1 MSEETE
7 KVGIWPALIGLL
19 PYLWPKDSHELRT
32 RVVVAVALLIFAKLI
47 NVAIPFFYKA
57 VVDGLTAP
65 EAGAIIALPLAALL
79 AYGGARLGT
88 AVFAQLRDAIFAKV
102 AQHAGRQV
110 SLSVF
115 NHLFQLSLGY
125 HLSRRTGEL
134 SRAIDRGVRAITFM
148 LGMVLFN
155 ILPTLFE
162 FALVIG
168 ILLINYD
175 WPFALITF
183 VTIVGYAVFTIVAT
197 EWRTQ
202 YRRMMNTEDNAVSA
216 KAVDSLLNYETVKT
230 FTNERLEAERFD
242 QTLAR
247 YEGAAIKS
255 QTTLAAL
262 NFGQAAIV
270 AVGVTAIMIVAA
282 QGVVAGRLTVGDV
295 VLVNAF
301 LLQLYQ
307 PLNILGFVYRE
318 LKQSLADL
326 ETLASLL
333 AKKPEIADRADAE
346 PLMLRGGEVRFENV
360 GFGYDSR
367 RAILRD
373 IDFTLPAGQSLA
385 VVGSSGTGKSTIVRL
400 LFRFYDVDSG
410 QISIDGQDIRGVTQ
424 HSLRS
429 SIGLVP
435 QDTVLFND
443 TIRTNIAYGQA
454 DADQVAIENA
464 ARAAQIHDFIESLP
478 DGYDTLVGERGLK
491 LSGGEKQR
499 VAIARMVLKN
509 PPILI
514 LDEATSALDSLTEQQ
529 IQTAL
534 HALAAGRTTL
544 MIAHR
549 LSTVVDADQILVIED
564 GKVIEHGRHQDLLER
579 NGSYAEMWTRQQDAT
594 LDQAVVCLQNRTSPC
609 LTSIQTAYRRSW

>member
-1 MSEETE
+1 MTATTE
-7 KVGIWPALIGLL
+7 KVGIWPALVGLA
-19 PYLWPKDSHELRT
+19 PYLWPKDSRELRA
-32 RVVVAVALLIFAKLI
+32 RVVIAVALLILAKLI

-65 EAGAIIALPLAALL
+65 EAGAVIALPLVALL

-88 AVFAQLRDAIFAKV
+88 ALFAQLRDAIFAKV

-125 HLSRRTGEL
+125 HLGRRTGEL

-162 FALVIG
+162 FALVIV
-168 ILLINYD
+168 ILLVNYD
-175 WPFALITF
+175 WPFAAITF
-183 VTIVGYAVFTIVAT
+183 VTIVGYALFTIIAT

-202 YRRMMNTEDNAVSA
+202 YRRLMNTEDNAVSA

-242 QTLAR
+242 AALSR
-247 YEGAAIKS
+247 YQGAAVKS

-270 AVGVTAIMIVAA
+270 AIGVTAIMIVAA

-333 AKKPEIADRADAE
+333 ATKPEIADRDDAR
-346 PLMLRGGEVRFENV
+346 PLALQGGEVRFEAV
-360 GFGYDSR
+360 HFGYDAR
-367 RAILRD
+367 RPILQD
-373 IDFTLPAGQSLA
+373 LNFNLPAGQSLA
-385 VVGSSGTGKSTIVRL
+385 VVGSSGSGKSTIVRL
-400 LFRFYDVDSG
+400 LFRFYDVDG
-410 QISIDGQDIRGVTQ
+410 GRILIDGQDIRDVTQ

-429 SIGLVP
+429 VIGLVP

-443 TIRTNIAYGQA
+443 TIRRNIAYGRA
-454 DADQVAIENA
+454 GADQAAIEEA
-464 ARAAQIHDFIESLP
+464 ARAAQIHDFIEGLP
-478 DGYDTLVGERGLK
+478 DGYETLVGERGLK

-529 IQTAL
+529 IQSAL
-534 HALAAGRTTL
+534 KGLAKGRTTL

-549 LSTVVDADQILVIED
+549 LSTIVDADRILVLDE
-564 GKVIEHGRHQDLLER
+564 GKVIEQGRHLDLLEK
-579 NGSYAEMWTRQQDAT
+579 NGTYADMWARQQDSTVDEA
-594 LDQAVVCLQNRTSPC
+594 AVV
-609 LTSIQTAYRRSW
+609 

>member
-1 MSEETE
+1 MSAETE
-7 KVGIWPALIGLL
+7 KVGLWPAMRSLA
-19 PYLWPKDSHELRT
+19 PYLWPRDSKELRV
-32 RVVVAVALLIFAKLI
+32 RVVIAVALLIFAKLI
-47 NVAIPFFYKA
+47 NVSIPFFYKA

-65 EAGAIIALPLAALL
+65 EAGVLVTLPLLALI

-88 AVFAQLRDAIFAKV
+88 ALFAQLRDAIFAKV

-115 NHLFQLSLGY
+115 KHLFRLSLRY
-125 HLSRRTGEL
+125 HLGRRTGEL

-155 ILPTLFE
+155 ILPTIFE

-183 VTIVGYAVFTIVAT
+183 VTITGYAAFTIVAT
-197 EWRTQ
+197 EWRTKF
-202 YRRMMNTEDNAVSA
+202 RRIMNTEDNAVSA

-230 FTNERLEAERFD
+230 FTNEGLESSRFD
-242 QTLAR
+242 QTLGR
-247 YEGAAIKS
+247 YQSAAVKS

-270 AVGVTAIMIVAA
+270 AIGVTAIMIVAA
-282 QGVVAGRLTVGDV
+282 QGVVDGRLTVGDV

-333 AKKPEIADRADAE
+333 AQKPEITDKPDAR
-346 PLMLRGGEVRFENV
+346 PLALDGGNVRFKAV
-360 GFGYDSR
+360 SFGYDPR
-367 RAILRD
+367 RPILTGL
-373 IDFTLPAGQSLA
+373 DFSVPAGQSLA
-385 VVGSSGTGKSTIVRL
+385 VVGSSGAGKSTIVRL
-400 LFRFYDVDSG
+400 MFRFYDVDEG
-410 QISIDGQDIRGVTQ
+410 RITVDGQDIRDVTQ

-429 SIGLVP
+429 VIGLVP

-443 TIRTNIAYGQA
+443 TIRSNIAYGDA
-454 DADQVAIENA
+454 DADQSAIEEA
-464 ARAAQIHDFIESLP
+464 AAAAQIHDFIQSLP

-529 IQTAL
+529 IQAAL
-534 HALAAGRTTL
+534 RDLAAGRTTL

-564 GKVIEHGRHQDLLER
+564 GRVIEQGRHHDLLAR
-579 NGSYAEMWTRQQDAT
+579 KGSYAEMWARQQDAVAGEAA
-594 LDQAVVCLQNRTSPC
+594 L
-609 LTSIQTAYRRSW
+609 I

>member
-1 MSEETE
+1 MSADTH

-19 PYLWPKDSHELRT
+19 PHLWPKGSAELRT
-32 RVVVAVALLIFAKLI
+32 RVIVAVILLILAKLI

-57 VVDGLTAP
+57 IVDGLTKP
-65 EAGAIIALPLAALL
+65 EAGAVLALPLAALL

-88 AVFAQLRDAIFAKV
+88 AMFAQLRDAVFAKV

-115 NHLFQLSLGY
+115 NHLFALSLGY

-134 SRAIDRGVRAITFM
+134 SRAIDRGVRAISFM

-162 FALVIG
+162 FALVIV

-183 VTIVGYAVFTIVAT
+183 VTIVGYAVFTIIAT

-202 YRRMMNTEDNAVSA
+202 YRRLMNTEDNAVSA

-242 QTLAR
+242 AALGR
-247 YEGAAIKS
+247 YQNAAVKS
-255 QTTLAAL
+255 ETTLAVL
-262 NFGQAAIV
+262 NFGQAAII
-270 AVGVTAIMIVAA
+270 AIGVTAIMIAAA

-333 AKKPEIADRADAE
+333 ARKPEIADRADAAS
-346 PLMLRGGEVRFENV
+346 LTLAGGEVRFEAV
-360 GFGYDSR
+360 SFGYDMR
-367 RAILRD
+367 RPILHD
-373 IDFTLPAGQSLA
+373 IDFILPAGQSLA
-385 VVGSSGTGKSTIVRL
+385 VVGSSGAGKSTIVRL

-410 QISIDGQDIRGVTQ
+410 RITIDGQDIRAVTQ

-429 SIGLVP
+429 RIGLVP

-443 TIRTNIAYGQA
+443 TIRTNIAYGRP
-454 DADQVAIENA
+454 DADQAAIEAAAQA
-464 ARAAQIHDFIESLP
+464 ARIHGFVESLP
-478 DGYDTLVGERGLK
+478 EGYDTVVGERGLK

-509 PPILI
+509 PPVLI

-534 HALAAGRTTL
+534 RDLAVGRTTL

-564 GKVIEHGRHQDLLER
+564 GRVIEQGRHHDLLAQGGR
-579 NGSYAEMWTRQQDAT
+579 YADMWARQQDSPV
-594 LDQAVVCLQNRTSPC
+594 DDAVL
-609 LTSIQTAYRRSW
+609 I

>member
-1 MSEETE
+1 MSVDTD
-7 KVGIWPALIGLL
+7 KVGIWTALSGLL
-19 PYLWPKDSHELRT
+19 PYLWPKDSRELRA
-32 RVVVAVALLIFAKLI
+32 RVVVAVALLILAKLI

-65 EAGAIIALPLAALL
+65 EAGAVIALPLAALL

-88 AVFAQLRDAIFAKV
+88 ALFAQLRDAVFAKV
-102 AQHAGRQV
+102 SQHAGRQV

-183 VTIVGYAVFTIVAT
+183 VTIVGYALFTIVAT
-197 EWRTQ
+197 EWRTRF
-202 YRRMMNTEDNAVSA
+202 RRMMNTEDNAVSA

-242 QTLAR
+242 AVLGR
-247 YEGAAIKS
+247 YQGAAVKS
-255 QTTLAAL
+255 QTSLAAL

-270 AVGVTAIMIVAA
+270 AIGVTAIMIVAA

-333 AKKPEIADRADAE
+333 AQKPEIADAPDAR
-346 PLMLRGGEVRFENV
+346 PLALDGGEVRFEGV
-360 GFGYDSR
+360 GFGYDPR
-367 RAILRD
+367 RPILRG
-373 IDFTLPAGQSLA
+373 IDFAIPAGQSLA
-385 VVGSSGTGKSTIVRL
+385 VVGSSGAGKSTIVRL
-400 LFRFYDVDSG
+400 MFRFYDVG
-410 QISIDGQDIRGVTQ
+410 QGRIAIDGQDIRGITQ
-424 HSLRS
+424 HSLRAA
-429 SIGLVP
+429 IGLVP

-443 TIRTNIAYGQA
+443 TIRTNIAYGQP
-454 DADQVAIENA
+454 DADQRMIEDA
-464 ARAAQIHDFIESLP
+464 ARAAQIHEFVESLP

-534 HALAAGRTTL
+534 KALSAGRTTL

-549 LSTVVDADQILVIED
+549 LSTVIDADRILVIEE
-564 GKVIEHGRHQDLLER
+564 GRVVEQGRHQELLER
-579 NGSYAEMWTRQQDAT
+579 RGIYAGMWARQQDA
-594 LDQAVVCLQNRTSPC
+594 
-609 LTSIQTAYRRSW
+609 LTDEHAPV

>member
-1 MSEETE
+1 MNDETE
-7 KVGIWPALIGLL
+7 KVGVWPALVALL
-19 PYLWPKDSHELRT
+19 PYLWPKDSRELRA
-32 RVVVAVALLIFAKLI
+32 RVVIAVLLLVLAKLI

-57 VVDGLTAP
+57 VIDGLTAP

-88 AVFAQLRDAIFAKV
+88 AIFAQLRDAIFAKV
-102 AQHAGRQV
+102 AQHASRQV

-162 FALVIG
+162 FALVIV

-183 VTIVGYAVFTIVAT
+183 VTIVGYAVFTIIAT

-202 YRRMMNTEDNAVSA
+202 FRRMMNTEDNTVSA

-242 QTLAR
+242 QALAR
-247 YEGAAIKS
+247 YQGAAVKS

-270 AVGVTAIMIVAA
+270 ALGVTAIMIVAA
-282 QGVVAGRLTVGDV
+282 QGVVAGDLTVGDV

-333 AKKPEIADRADAE
+333 AKKPEIADRPDAKA
-346 PLMLRGGEVRFENV
+346 LSLNGGEVRFDSVE
-360 GFGYDSR
+360 FGYDPR
-367 RAILRD
+367 RSILRD
-373 IDFTLPAGQSLA
+373 IDFTIPAGQSLA

-400 LFRFYDVDSG
+400 LFRFYDVDGGS
-410 QISIDGQDIRGVTQ
+410 ITIDGQDVRGLTQ
-424 HSLRS
+424 HSLRAA
-429 SIGLVP
+429 IGLVP

-443 TIRTNIAYGQA
+443 TIRTNIAYGQP
-454 DADQVAIENA
+454 DADQASIEQA
-464 ARAAQIHDFIESLP
+464 ARAAQIHDFIATLP
-478 DGYDTLVGERGLK
+478 DGYDSLVGERGLK

-534 HALAAGRTTL
+534 RALATGRTTL

-564 GKVIEHGRHQDLLER
+564 GKVIERGRHQDLQAR
-579 NGSYAEMWTRQQDAT
+579 GGSYAEMWARQQDAA
-594 LDQAVVCLQNRTSPC
+594 LDQDAV
-609 LTSIQTAYRRSW
+609 I

>member
-1 MSEETE
+1 MSTATE
-7 KVGIWPALIGLL
+7 RVGIWPALAGLL
-19 PYLWPKDSHELRT
+19 PYLWPKDSRELRA
-32 RVVVAVALLIFAKLI
+32 RVVVSVALLIFAKLI
-47 NVAIPFFYKA
+47 NVAIPFFYKG
-57 VVDGLTAP
+57 VIDGLTGP
-65 EAGAIIALPLAALL
+65 EAGAMIALPLAALL

-88 AVFAQLRDAIFAKV
+88 AFFAQLRDAIFAKV

-115 NHLFQLSLGY
+115 NHLFRLSLGY
-125 HLSRRTGEL
+125 HLGRRTGEL

-162 FALVIG
+162 FGLVIV

-175 WPFALITF
+175 WPFAAITF
-183 VTIVGYAVFTIVAT
+183 VTIVGYAIFTIVAT
-197 EWRTQ
+197 EWRTE
-202 YRRMMNTEDNAVSA
+202 YRRLMNTEDNAVSA
-216 KAVDSLLNYETVKT
+216 KAVDSMLNYETVKT

-242 QTLAR
+242 TALSR
-247 YEGAAIKS
+247 YQGAAVKS

-270 AVGVTAIMIVAA
+270 AVGVTAIMVVAA

-333 AKKPEIADRADAE
+333 ATKPEIADKANAH
-346 PLMLRGGEVRFENV
+346 PLALNGGDVRFQGV
-360 GFGYDSR
+360 SFSYDSR
-367 RAILRD
+367 RPILQGL
-373 IDFTLPAGQSLA
+373 DFTLPAGQSLA
-385 VVGSSGTGKSTIVRL
+385 VVGSSGSGKSTIVRL
-400 LFRFYDVDSG
+400 LFRFYDVDG
-410 QISIDGQDIRGVTQ
+410 GRILIDGQDIRDVTQ
-424 HSLRS
+424 NSLRS
-429 SIGLVP
+429 VIGLVP

-443 TIRTNIAYGQA
+443 TIGNNIAYGRANAGQE
-454 DADQVAIENA
+454 AIEDA
-464 ARAAQIHDFIESLP
+464 ARAAQIHDFVKGLP

-534 HALAAGRTTL
+534 KRLASGRTTL

-549 LSTVVDADQILVIED
+549 LSTIVDADHILVLDE
-564 GKVIEHGRHQDLLER
+564 GKVIEQGTHLALLDK
-579 NGSYAEMWTRQQDAT
+579 NGVYADMWARQQDMT
-594 LDQAVVCLQNRTSPC
+594 VDESVIV
-609 LTSIQTAYRRSW
+609 

>member
-1 MSEETE
+1 MSTETD
-7 KVGIWPALIGLL
+7 KVGLWPSLASLI
-19 PYLWPKDSHELRT
+19 PYLWPKDSGELRF
-32 RVVVAVALLIFAKLI
+32 RVVAAVTLLIFAKLI
-47 NVAIPFFYKA
+47 NVAVPFFYKA

-65 EAGAIIALPLAALL
+65 EAGAIIALPLTALL

-88 AVFAQLRDAIFAKV
+88 ALFAQLRDAIFAKV
-102 AQHAGRQV
+102 AQHAGRQI

-115 NHLFQLSLGY
+115 NHLFQLSLRY
-125 HLSRRTGEL
+125 HLGRRTGEL

-162 FALVIG
+162 FALVIA

-183 VTIVGYAVFTIVAT
+183 VTIVGYAVFTIIAT
-197 EWRTQ
+197 EWRTRF
-202 YRRMMNTEDNAVSA
+202 RRMMNTEDNAVSA

-230 FTNERLEAERFD
+230 FTNEDLESSRFD
-242 QTLAR
+242 QTLGR
-247 YEGAAIKS
+247 YQNAAVKS
-255 QTTLAAL
+255 QVSLAAL

-270 AVGVTAIMIVAA
+270 AIGVTAIMIVAA

-333 AKKPEIADRADAE
+333 AQKPDIADGPGAQPIA
-346 PLMLRGGEVRFENV
+346 LRGGEVRFKGV
-360 GFGYDSR
+360 DFGYDPR
-367 RAILRD
+367 RPILTGL
-373 IDFTLPAGQSLA
+373 DFTIPAGQSLA
-385 VVGSSGTGKSTIVRL
+385 VVGSSGAGKSTVVRL
-400 LFRFYDVDSG
+400 MFRFYDVDEGS
-410 QISIDGQDIRGVTQ
+410 ITIDGQDIRDVTQ

-429 SIGLVP
+429 VIGLVP

-443 TIRTNIAYGQA
+443 TIRTNIAYGRP
-454 DADQVAIENA
+454 DADQTAIEDA
-464 ARAAQIHDFIESLP
+464 AKAAQIHDFVTGLP

-534 HALAAGRTTL
+534 SALATGRTTL

-564 GKVIEHGRHQDLLER
+564 GRVVEKGRHHDLLEQE
-579 NGSYAEMWTRQQDAT
+579 GSYAAMWARQQDAVIDEAAFT
-594 LDQAVVCLQNRTSPC
+594 
-609 LTSIQTAYRRSW
+609 

>member
-1 MSEETE
+1 MTNETE
-7 KVGIWPALIGLL
+7 KVGLWPALASLA
-19 PYLWPKDSHELRT
+19 PYLWPEDSKELRL
-32 RVVVAVALLIFAKLI
+32 RVVLSVLLLVLAKLI

-57 VVDGLTAP
+57 IVDGLTVE
-65 EAGAIIALPLAALL
+65 EAGVAIALPLVALL

-88 AVFAQLRDAIFAKV
+88 AFFAQLRDAIFAKV
-102 AQHAGRQV
+102 SQHAGRQV

-115 NHLFQLSLGY
+115 RHLFQLSLRY
-125 HLSRRTGEL
+125 HLGRRTGEL
-134 SRAIDRGVRAITFM
+134 SRAIDRGVKAITFM

-155 ILPTLFE
+155 ILPTIFE
-162 FALVIG
+162 FVLVIG
-168 ILLINYD
+168 ILLLNYP

-183 VTIVGYAVFTIVAT
+183 VTIVGYALFTVIAT
-197 EWRTQ
+197 EWRTKF
-202 YRRMMNTEDNAVSA
+202 RRMMNTEDNAVSA

-230 FTNERLEAERFD
+230 FTNEPLESERFD
-242 QTLAR
+242 QTLGR
-247 YEGAAIKS
+247 YQGAAVKS
-255 QTTLAAL
+255 QVSLAAL

-270 AVGVTAIMIVAA
+270 ALGVMAIMIVAA
-282 QGVVAGRLTVGDV
+282 QGVVAGTLTIGDV

-333 AKKPEIADRADAE
+333 ALKPEIADRPDAKA
-346 PLMLRGGEVRFENV
+346 LRLDGGEVRFENV
-360 GFGYDSR
+360 DFSYDPR
-367 RAILRD
+367 RPILEG
-373 IDFTLPAGQSLA
+373 IDFTLEAGKSLA
-385 VVGSSGTGKSTIVRL
+385 VVGSSGAGKSTIVRL
-400 LFRFYDVDSG
+400 MFRFYDVDTG
-410 QISIDGQDIRGVTQ
+410 RLLIDGQDIRDVTQ
-424 HSLRS
+424 SSLRS
-429 SIGLVP
+429 TIGLVP

-443 TIRTNIAYGQA
+443 TIRRNIAYGRPEA
-454 DADQVAIENA
+454 DEDAIVAA
-464 ARAAQIHDFIESLP
+464 AKAAQIHEFVAGLP
-478 DGYDTLVGERGLK
+478 DGYETVVGERGLK

-529 IQTAL
+529 IQKAL
-534 HALAAGRTTL
+534 HDLSSGRTTL

-564 GKVIEHGRHQDLLER
+564 GRVIEQGQHRDLLER
-579 NGSYAEMWTRQQDAT
+579 NGHYADMWARQRETPSVED
-594 LDQAVVCLQNRTSPC
+594 V
-609 LTSIQTAYRRSW
+609 

>member
-1 MSEETE
+1 
-7 KVGIWPALIGLL
+7 
-19 PYLWPKDSHELRT
+19 
-32 RVVVAVALLIFAKLI
+32 
-47 NVAIPFFYKA
+47 
-57 VVDGLTAP
+57 
-65 EAGAIIALPLAALL
+65 
-79 AYGGARLGT
+79 
-88 AVFAQLRDAIFAKV
+88 
-102 AQHAGRQV
+102 
-110 SLSVF
+110 
-115 NHLFQLSLGY
+115 
-125 HLSRRTGEL
+125 
-134 SRAIDRGVRAITFM
+134 
-148 LGMVLFN
+148 
-155 ILPTLFE
+155 
-162 FALVIG
+162 LVIG

-594 LDQAVVCLQNRTSPC
+594 LDQAAL
-609 LTSIQTAYRRSW
+609 I

>member
-1 MSEETE
+1 MSAETE
-7 KVGIWPALIGLL
+7 KIGLRPALVSLA
-19 PYLWPKDSHELRT
+19 PYLWPKDSRELRV
-32 RVVVAVALLIFAKLI
+32 RVVAAVILLICAKLI
-47 NVAIPFFYKA
+47 NVQIPFFYKDI
-57 VVDGLTAP
+57 VDGLTAP
-65 EAGAIIALPLAALL
+65 EAGAIIALPLAGLL
-79 AYGGARLGT
+79 AYGGARLST
-88 AVFAQLRDAIFAKV
+88 ALFAQLRDAIFAKV
-102 AQHAGRQV
+102 AQHAGRQI

-115 NHLFQLSLGY
+115 NHLFQLSLRY
-125 HLSRRTGEL
+125 HLGRRTGEL

-183 VTIVGYAVFTIVAT
+183 VTIVGYAVFTIIAT
-197 EWRTQ
+197 EWRTRF
-202 YRRMMNTEDNAVSA
+202 RRMMNTEDNAVSA

-230 FTNERLEAERFD
+230 FTNEGLESSRFD
-242 QTLAR
+242 QTLGR
-247 YEGAAIKS
+247 YQDAAVKS
-255 QTTLAAL
+255 QVSLAAL

-270 AVGVTAIMIVAA
+270 AVGVTAIMIFAA

-333 AKKPEIADRADAE
+333 AQKPDITDRPGAQPIA
-346 PLMLRGGEVRFENV
+346 LRGGEVRFKDV
-360 GFGYDSR
+360 DFGYDPR
-367 RAILRD
+367 RPILTD
-373 IDFTLPAGQSLA
+373 LDFTIPAGQSLA
-385 VVGSSGTGKSTIVRL
+385 VVGSSGAGKSTFVRL
-400 LFRFYDVDSG
+400 MFRFYDVDG
-410 QISIDGQDIRGVTQ
+410 GGIAIDGQDIRDVTQ

-429 SIGLVP
+429 VIGLVP

-443 TIRTNIAYGQA
+443 TIRTNIAYGRP
-454 DADQVAIENA
+454 DADQSAIEDA
-464 ARAAQIHDFIESLP
+464 ARAAQIHDFVASLP
-478 DGYDTLVGERGLK
+478 DGYDTVVGERGLK

-529 IQTAL
+529 IQMAL
-534 HALAAGRTTL
+534 NALTTGRTTL

-564 GKVIEHGRHQDLLER
+564 GRVVEQGRHHDLLEQE
-579 NGSYAEMWTRQQDAT
+579 GSYAAMWARQQDAI
-594 LDQAVVCLQNRTSPC
+594 LDEAV
-609 LTSIQTAYRRSW
+609 LT

>member
-1 MSEETE
+1 MSTETE
-7 KVGIWPALIGLL
+7 KVGLWPALMSLI
-19 PYLWPKDSHELRT
+19 PYLWPKDKAELRV
-32 RVVVAVALLIFAKLI
+32 RVVIAMALLICAKLI
-47 NVAIPFFYKA
+47 NVVIPFFYKA
-57 VVDGLTAP
+57 IVDGLTAP
-65 EAGAIIALPLAALL
+65 EAGAVIALPLAALL

-88 AVFAQLRDAIFAKV
+88 AFFAQLRDAIFAKV

-115 NHLFQLSLGY
+115 NHLFQLSLRY
-125 HLSRRTGEL
+125 HLGRRTGEL

-155 ILPTLFE
+155 ILPTIFE

-175 WPFALITF
+175 WPFAAITF
-183 VTIVGYAVFTIVAT
+183 VTIVGYAIFTIIAT
-197 EWRTQ
+197 EWRTRF
-202 YRRMMNTEDNAVSA
+202 RRMMNTEDNAVSA

-230 FTNERLEAERFD
+230 FTNEELESSRFD
-242 QTLAR
+242 QTLGR
-247 YEGAAIKS
+247 YQSAAVKS
-255 QTTLAAL
+255 QVSLAAL

-270 AVGVTAIMIVAA
+270 AIGVTAIMIFAA
-282 QGVVAGRLTVGDV
+282 QGVVAGQLTVGDV

-318 LKQSLADL
+318 IKQSLADL

-333 AKKPEIADRADAE
+333 AQKPDIMDRPGAQ
-346 PLMLRGGEVRFENV
+346 PIKLRGGEVCFRDV
-360 GFGYDSR
+360 AFGYDPR
-367 RAILRD
+367 RAILTGLG
-373 IDFTLPAGQSLA
+373 FTIPAGQSLA
-385 VVGSSGTGKSTIVRL
+385 VVGSSGAGKSTIVRL
-400 LFRFYDVDSG
+400 MFRFYDVDEG
-410 QISIDGQDIRGVTQ
+410 CITVDGQDVRDVTQ

-429 SIGLVP
+429 MIGIVP

-443 TIRTNIAYGQA
+443 TIRTNIAYGRP
-454 DADQVAIENA
+454 DADQSAIEDA
-464 ARAAQIHDFIESLP
+464 ARAAQIHDFVAGLP
-478 DGYDTLVGERGLK
+478 DGYDSVVGERGLK

-509 PPILI
+509 PPVLI

-534 HALAAGRTTL
+534 SALTTGRTTL

-549 LSTVVDADQILVIED
+549 LSTVIDADQILVVED
-564 GKVIEHGRHQDLLER
+564 GRVIERGRHHDLLGQE
-579 NGSYAEMWTRQQDAT
+579 GSYAAMWARQQEPGFDEA
-594 LDQAVVCLQNRTSPC
+594 A
-609 LTSIQTAYRRSW
+609 LT

>member
-594 LDQAVVCLQNRTSPC
+594 LDQAAL
-609 LTSIQTAYRRSW
+609 I

>member
-1 MSEETE
+1 MTSETK
-7 KVGIWPALIGLL
+7 KVGLWPALVGLA
-19 PYLWPKDSHELRT
+19 PYLWPRDVKELRV
-32 RVVVAVALLIFAKLI
+32 RVVLSVCLLICAKLI

-57 VVDGLTAP
+57 IVDGLTAP
-65 EAGAIIALPLAALL
+65 EAGAVLALPLAALL

-88 AVFAQLRDAIFAKV
+88 ALFAQLRDAVFAKV
-102 AQHAGRQV
+102 SQYAGRQV

-115 NHLFQLSLGY
+115 RHLFKMSLRY
-125 HLSRRTGEL
+125 HLGRRTGEL
-134 SRAIDRGVRAITFM
+134 SRAIDRGVKAITFM

-155 ILPTLFE
+155 ILPTIFE

-168 ILLINYD
+168 ILLLNYP

-183 VTIVGYAVFTIVAT
+183 VTIVGYAAFTIIAT
-197 EWRTQ
+197 EWRTKF
-202 YRRMMNTEDNAVSA
+202 RRIMNTEDNAVSA
-216 KAVDSLLNYETVKT
+216 QAVDSLLNYETVKT
-230 FTNERLEAERFD
+230 FTNETLEADRFNR
-242 QTLAR
+242 TLDR
-247 YEGAAIKS
+247 YQNAAVKS
-255 QTTLAAL
+255 QVSLAAL

-270 AVGVTAIMIVAA
+270 AIGVMAIMILAA
-282 QGVVAGRLTVGDV
+282 QGVVAGTLTIGDV

-333 AKKPEIADRADAE
+333 ALKPEIADRPDAK
-346 PLMLRGGEVRFENV
+346 PLELGGGEVRFEGISFSYDARRPILQDV
-360 GFGYDSR
+360 G
-367 RAILRD
+367 
-373 IDFTLPAGQSLA
+373 FTLPAGQSLA
-385 VVGSSGTGKSTIVRL
+385 VVGSSGAGKSTIVRL
-400 LFRFYDVDSG
+400 MFRFYDVEEG
-410 QISIDGQDIRGVTQ
+410 RILIDGQDIRDITQ
-424 HSLRS
+424 ASLRAA
-429 SIGLVP
+429 IGLVP

-443 TIRTNIAYGQA
+443 TIRANIAYGRPHSDQA
-454 DADQVAIENA
+454 EIENA
-464 ARAAQIHDFIESLP
+464 ARAAQIHTFVDGLP
-478 DGYDTLVGERGLK
+478 DGYETVVGERGLK

-534 HALAAGRTTL
+534 RDLSSGRTTL

-549 LSTVVDADQILVIED
+549 LSTVVDADQILVIEE
-564 GKVIEHGRHQDLLER
+564 GKVVEQGRHQELLSR
-579 NGSYAEMWTRQQDAT
+579 QGSYAAMWARQQETPGPAKA
-594 LDQAVVCLQNRTSPC
+594 AV
-609 LTSIQTAYRRSW
+609 

>member
-1 MSEETE
+1 MSTETE
-7 KVGIWPALIGLL
+7 QVGIWPALISLA
-19 PYLWPKDSHELRT
+19 PYLWPKDFKELRI
-32 RVVVAVALLIFAKLI
+32 RVVIAVALLICAKLI
-47 NVAIPFFYKA
+47 SVAIPFFYKA

-65 EAGAIIALPLAALL
+65 EAGAVIALPLLALL

-88 AVFAQLRDAIFAKV
+88 SLFAQLRDAIFAKV

-115 NHLFQLSLGY
+115 NHLFRLSLRY
-125 HLSRRTGEL
+125 HLGRRTGEL

-162 FALVIG
+162 FALVII

-175 WPFALITF
+175 WPFAFITF
-183 VTIVGYAVFTIVAT
+183 LTIVGYAVFTIIAT

-202 YRRMMNTEDNAVSA
+202 FRRIMNTEDNAVSA

-230 FTNERLEAERFD
+230 FTNEGLESSRFD
-242 QTLAR
+242 HALSR
-247 YEGAAIKS
+247 YQSAAIKS
-255 QTTLAAL
+255 QTTLAVL

-270 AVGVTAIMIVAA
+270 AVGVTAIMIFAA
-282 QGVVAGRLTVGDV
+282 QGVVDGSLTVGDV

-307 PLNILGFVYRE
+307 PLNLLGFVYRE

-333 AKKPEIADRADAE
+333 ALEPEITDKPDAR
-346 PLMLRGGEVRFENV
+346 PLALDGGEVRFDGI

-367 RAILRD
+367 RPILRD
-373 IDFTLPAGQSLA
+373 LDFTVPAGQSLA
-385 VVGSSGTGKSTIVRL
+385 VVGSSGAGKSTIVRL
-400 LFRFYDVDSG
+400 MFRFYDVDEG
-410 QISIDGQDIRGVTQ
+410 RILIDGQDVRDVTQ
-424 HSLRS
+424 QSLRS
-429 SIGLVP
+429 IIGLVP

-443 TIRTNIAYGQA
+443 TIRSNIAYG
-454 DADQVAIENA
+454 DAEVDQEAIEA
-464 ARAAQIHDFIESLP
+464 AAAAAQIHDFIQSLP

-529 IQTAL
+529 IQAAL
-534 HALAAGRTTL
+534 RSLSTGRTTL
-544 MIAHR
+544 IIAHR
-549 LSTVVDADQILVIED
+549 LSTVVDADQILVIEE
-564 GKVIEHGRHQDLLER
+564 GRVIERGRHHDLLKQD
-579 NGSYAEMWTRQQDAT
+579 GVYAGMWARQQDAV
-594 LDQAVVCLQNRTSPC
+594 LDETVAM
-609 LTSIQTAYRRSW
+609 

>member
-1 MSEETE
+1 MNDETE
-7 KVGIWPALIGLL
+7 KVGVWPALVALL
-19 PYLWPKDSHELRT
+19 PYLWPKDSRELRA
-32 RVVVAVALLIFAKLI
+32 RVVIAVALLILAKLI

-57 VVDGLTAP
+57 IVDGLTAP

-88 AVFAQLRDAIFAKV
+88 ALFAQLRDAIFAKV

-162 FALVIG
+162 FALVII

-202 YRRMMNTEDNAVSA
+202 YRRLMNTEDNAVSA

-242 QTLAR
+242 QALAR
-247 YEGAAIKS
+247 YQGAAVKS

-270 AVGVTAIMIVAA
+270 ALGVTAIMIVAA
-282 QGVVAGRLTVGDV
+282 QGVVAGDLTVGDV

-333 AKKPEIADRADAE
+333 AKKPEIADRPDAAALSLE
-346 PLMLRGGEVRFENV
+346 GGEVRFNSV
-360 GFGYDSR
+360 GFGYDPR
-367 RAILRD
+367 RPILRNV
-373 IDFTLPAGQSLA
+373 DFAIPAGQSLA
-385 VVGSSGTGKSTIVRL
+385 VVGSSGAGKSTIVRL

-410 QISIDGQDIRGVTQ
+410 GITIDGQDIRGLTQ

-429 SIGLVP
+429 AIGLVP

-443 TIRTNIAYGQA
+443 TIRTNIAYGQPG
-454 DADQVAIENA
+454 ADQGSIEQA
-464 ARAAQIHDFIESLP
+464 ARAAQIHDFIATLP

-534 HALAAGRTTL
+534 RALATGRTTL

-549 LSTVVDADQILVIED
+549 LSTVVDANQILVIED
-564 GKVIEHGRHQDLLER
+564 GKVIERGHHQDLLAR
-579 NGSYAEMWTRQQDAT
+579 GGSYADMWSRQQDAA
-594 LDQAVVCLQNRTSPC
+594 LDQDAV
-609 LTSIQTAYRRSW
+609 I